1 MNFRLLFS
9 IAAIFLSA
17 VFFAKI
23 SCADE
28 PIYTWE
34 ECVEIARK
42 NNAELQSALA
52 TEKQMKALEGV
63 ARANYFPQLT
73 ATSNSGRSYT
83 NSGNLASS
91 NSFFYTTNTVSLSAS
106 QNIFNGFQDQAK
118 IEQAK
123 ANSMVATA
131 NIATIKAKI
140 SYDLKNTFS
149 SFTYAK
155 SYTKLLEEI
164 IKRRRDNLKIV
175 DLRFK
180 GGMENKGS
188 LLLARAYLDDAE
200 YNFLQAQNLKNTAR
214 AQLCKAMGLSD
225 CTPFDIKNSITIKSP
240 PKNLEFEKIVL
251 QMPQH
256 AQAAAQEKASRAGVI
271 IAESAFLPIVNLT
284 ALSGQRGTTYL
295 PQNDYWSVGLN
306 ISLPFYTGGRDY
318 FSTISASE
326 NRLSATHN
334 RETVDRQALADLKQY
349 YASYIENVAKLKVS
363 ASFKDAAQ
371 MRAEIAR
378 NKYNNG
384 LLTFEDWDVIESDL
398 INRQTTYL
406 QNQRDRVI
414 SEAAWENIQG
424 IGVFSE

>member
-1 MNFRLLFS
+1 MNYRLLLS
-9 IAAIFLSA
+9 IAIIFLST
-17 VFFAKI
+17 VFFAEI
-23 SCADE
+23 SCANE
-28 PIYTWE
+28 LIYTWE

-42 NNAELQSALA
+42 NNSELQSAIA

-63 ARANYFPQLT
+63 ARSNYFPQLT
-73 ATSNSGRSYT
+73 ATSNSSRSYT
-83 NSGNLASS
+83 NLGNLSSS
-91 NSFFYTTNTVSLSAS
+91 NSFFYNTNTVSLSAS

-123 ANSMVATA
+123 ANSMVARA

-214 AQLCKAMGLSD
+214 AQLCKAMGLID
-225 CTPFDIKNSITIKSP
+225 CAPFDIKNSIIIKSP

-256 AQAAAQEKASRAGVI
+256 AQAVAQEKASQAGVI
-271 IAESAFLPIVNLT
+271 IAESAFLPIINLT

-306 ISLPFYTGGRDY
+306 ISLPFFTGGRDY

-326 NRLSATHN
+326 NRLATTHN
-334 RETVDRQALADLKQY
+334 RETVDRQALSDLKQY

-384 LLTFEDWDVIESDL
+384 LLTFEDWDVIEGDL

-406 QNQRDRVI
+406 QNQRDRVT